1 MAANRLTIAA
11 QLKAYIAS
19 SSIRQKDAAEK
30 CGISAPHFANLLN
43 GREGIGFAAAR
54 RICDAFPEINPT
66 FLITG
71 DGELLK
77 RGPRPA
83 AVDRSA
89 SQADEISH
97 LREQLAQ
104 KTAENARLLGI
115 IEKLTDK
122 CA

>member
-11 QLKAYIAS
+11 QLKAYISGAA
-19 SSIRQKDAAEK
+19 IRQKDAAEK

-54 RICDAFPEINPT
+54 RICDAFPEINQT

-71 DGELLK
+71 EGELLK
-77 RGPRPA
+77 HGPESSRPA
-83 AVDRSA
+83 PA
-89 SQADEISH
+89 ADELSS